1 MVEEHGVVVEV
12 SDYYAWV
19 KTQRQ
24 SSCGQCGA
32 SKGCGTA
39 SLAQVLGQKY
49 NEIRVINHLNAKVG
63 DHVVIG
69 LEEQALVRSSLLLY
83 LLPLLTMF
91 IAAIGLEWLGQVW
104 HWPSNDLYTMGA
116 GLLGLLFG
124 LAGVQFWSRHL
135 ADDSRYQPVLLKTE
149 AVPTG
154 LPVYPT

>member
-12 SDYYAWV
+12 SDHYAWV

-49 NEIRVINHLNAKVG
+49 NEIRVVNHLNVKVG
-63 DHVVIG
+63 DQVVIG

-91 IAAIGLEWLGQVW
+91 IAAVALELLGQAW
-104 HWPSNDLYTMGA
+104 QWPSSELYTMGA
-116 GLLGLLFG
+116 GLVGLLFG
-124 LAGVQFWSRHL
+124 LAGVLVWSRRL
-135 ADDSRYQPVLLKTE
+135 ADNSHYQPVLLKTDT
-149 AVPTG
+149 VPSD
-154 LPVYPT
+154 LPIYPA